1 MQVREART
9 EDIAGIQ
16 DVAAESLAASYA
28 HFLDEEII
36 EHAIEEWYS
45 EENLEEEFQSR
56 GTLYL
61 VALDGGDVAGFTQS
75 EVLPDVPEGNILWLH
90 VHPDYRGE
98 GVGTTLLGQT
108 KEKLED
114 KEVETLSGLVLAGN
128 EEGNQFYRDH
138 GFTKVGERT
147 AEIGDETYTENIYS
161 ESDEPILEA
170 REFDGETRYIN
181 RSETSRGSKAPFF
194 AVFNDEAGEDRY
206 GYFCSN
212 CETLDNAM
220 DSMERIECN
229 ECGNKR
235 KAARWDSAYL

>member
-16 DVAAESLAASYA
+16 DVAAESLAASYS
-28 HFLDEEII
+28 HFLDEDII
-36 EHAIEEWYS
+36 DHAIEEWYS
-45 EENLEEEFQSR
+45 EETLEDEFQSR

-61 VALDGGDVAGFTQS
+61 VALDGGDVVGFTES
-75 EVLPDVPEGNILWLH
+75 EVLPDIPEGNILWLH
-90 VHPDYRGE
+90 VDPDHRGK

-114 KEVETLSGLVLAGN
+114 KGVESLSGLVLDGN
-128 EEGNQFYRDH
+128 EDGNRFYREHDF
-138 GFTKVGERT
+138 GKVGERS
-147 AEIGDETYTENIYS
+147 AEIGGETYTENIYA
-161 ESDEPILEA
+161 ESKEPILEA

-181 RSETSRGSKAPFF
+181 RSESSRGSEAPFF
-194 AVFNDEAGEDRY
+194 AVFNDKAGEKRY

-212 CETLDNAM
+212 CESLDNAM

>member
-16 DVAAESLAASYA
+16 DVAEKSLTASYS
-28 HFLDEEII
+28 HFLDDEVI
-36 EHAIEEWYS
+36 EHAIEEWYDD
-45 EENLEEEFQSR
+45 ENLEGEFQSR

-61 VALDGGDVAGFTQS
+61 VALDGGDVVGFTQS
-75 EVLPDVPEGNILWLH
+75 EILSDMPDGNILWLH
-90 VHPDYRGE
+90 VDPDRRGE
-98 GVGTTLLGQT
+98 GIGTKLLGQT

-114 KEVETLSGLVLAGN
+114 KGVETLSGLVLADNEDGN
-128 EEGNQFYRDH
+128 EFYREHD
-138 GFTKVGERT
+138 FTKVGERT
-147 AEIGDETYTENIYS
+147 AEIGEATYTENVYA

-181 RSETSRGSKAPFF
+181 HSESSRGSKAPFF
-194 AVFNDEAGEDRY
+194 AVFNDEDYEERY
-206 GYFCSN
+206 GYYCSN

-235 KAARWDSAYL
+235 KAARWDAAYL